1 MSQKFKKLF
10 LLYVFLAPLIANALQ
25 LGKIVVTSSQGQPLN
40 AEIEMMLTPGEDLS
54 KLKTSLASKE
64 NYESQGIERLAIHNN
79 ISVELQKN
87 EKGLTVLKLKSSQPV
102 PDPFLDLLIQVDS
115 AKGRNYREY
124 TVLLD
129 PPETPIIQQEK
140 IVAVDKTDP
149 LPINE
154 KKEVKEST
162 DKNKITFEKEIKNN
176 LKTLEKNKPADPS
189 SKSITVKPADTIYK
203 IARENKIPGI
213 TTEQMV
219 VGIFNLNELAFTNK
233 NINGLEVGQKI
244 ALPTKDDFMNLTHAK
259 AMAEIK
265 IQSTQWNKYST
276 KTAEAVANNPK
287 VSSPTSDVPP
297 TPATVVQNPQ
307 ALPAPPAPRIKLT
320 GDTLPNNKNSKEI
333 IQKEINQNNDDR
345 TALEKNIKVAE
356 QKIALL
362 EKELADAKKILTVSN
377 QALFDLQEKSKQ
389 VNQIKE
395 LTPKAPIVE
404 SKPEL
409 TSLIS
414 QGNEVDVNKND
425 TIPPADI
432 SFKSSISDS
441 PIEEKANT
449 QLASDKEASSVS
461 SSSGLF
467 IFLGVLFAI
476 LVMLFFIKNK
486 RQKEQKELI
495 DSMDNKEEKFYT
507 KAAGNLL
514 SPIKEVPPTK
524 EVAPNKEVPP
534 IKEVPTIKEEKSIG
548 DIDLSDIEINL
559 SDKNKKP
566 NHFD

>member
-1 MSQKFKKLF
+1 MSQKIKNLF
-10 LLYVFLAPLIANALQ
+10 LFCLLLLPLVGNALQ

-54 KLKTSLASKE
+54 KLKTSLATKE
-64 NYESQGIERLAIHNN
+64 SYESQGIERLAIHNN

-87 EKGLTVLKLKSSQPV
+87 EKGQTILKLKSTQPV

-140 IVAVDKTDP
+140 IVAIDKAEP
-149 LPINE
+149 LPMND
-154 KKEVKEST
+154 KKEVKESV
-162 DKNKITFEKEIKNN
+162 DKNKITFEKENKNN
-176 LKTLEKNKPADPS
+176 LKPLEKNKPADLS

-265 IQSTQWNKYST
+265 IQSSQWNKYST
-276 KTAEAVANNPK
+276 KTAEAVANSPK
-287 VSSPTSDVPP
+287 VISTTPEVPL
-297 TPATVVQNPQ
+297 TPATIIQNQ
-307 ALPAPPAPRIKLT
+307 PASSAPRIKLT
-320 GDTLPNNKNSKEI
+320 GDTLTNNKNSKEI
-333 IQKEINQNNDDR
+333 IQKEINQINDDK
-345 TALEKNIKVAE
+345 TALEKNIKDAE
-356 QKIALL
+356 QKIILL
-362 EKELADAKKILTVSN
+362 EKELADAKKILTISN

-389 VNQIKE
+389 VNQTKDS
-395 LTPKAPIVE
+395 TTKAPIVE

-414 QGNEVDVNKND
+414 QASEADANKND
-425 TIPPADI
+425 IAVPADT

-441 PIEEKANT
+441 PSEEKANA

-467 IFLGVLFAI
+467 IFLGVLLAI
-476 LVMLFFIKNK
+476 LIMLFVIKIK

-495 DSMDNKEEKFYT
+495 DSMSIDKDKLYSEI
-507 KAAGNLL
+507 AG
-514 SPIKEVPPTK
+514 SE
-524 EVAPNKEVPP
+524 APP
-534 IKEVPTIKEEKSIG
+534 IKEQSTIE
-548 DIDLSDIEINL
+548 DIDLSGTTINL
-559 SDKNKKP
+559 SDKDQKP
-566 NHFD
+566 THFD

>member
-1 MSQKFKKLF
+1 MSQKIKNLF
-10 LLYVFLAPLIANALQ
+10 LFCLLLLPLVGNALQ

-54 KLKTSLASKE
+54 KLKTSLATKE
-64 NYESQGIERLAIHNN
+64 SYESQGIERLAIHNN

-87 EKGLTVLKLKSSQPV
+87 EKGQTILKLKSTQPV

-140 IVAVDKTDP
+140 IVAIDKAEP
-149 LPINE
+149 LPMND
-154 KKEVKEST
+154 KKEVKESV
-162 DKNKITFEKEIKNN
+162 DKNKITFEKENKNN
-176 LKTLEKNKPADPS
+176 LKPLEKNKPADLS

-265 IQSTQWNKYST
+265 IQSSQWNKYST
-276 KTAEAVANNPK
+276 KTAEAVANSPK
-287 VSSPTSDVPP
+287 IISTTPEVPL
-297 TPATVVQNPQ
+297 TPATIIQNQ
-307 ALPAPPAPRIKLT
+307 PASSAPRIKLT
-320 GDTLPNNKNSKEI
+320 GDTLTNNKNSKEI
-333 IQKEINQNNDDR
+333 IQKEINQINDDK
-345 TALEKNIKVAE
+345 TALEKNIKDAE
-356 QKIALL
+356 QKIILL
-362 EKELADAKKILTVSN
+362 EKELADAKKILTISN

-389 VNQIKE
+389 VNQTKDS
-395 LTPKAPIVE
+395 TTKAPIVE

-414 QGNEVDVNKND
+414 QASEADANKND
-425 TIPPADI
+425 IAVPADT

-441 PIEEKANT
+441 PSEEKANA

-467 IFLGVLFAI
+467 IFLGVLLAI
-476 LVMLFFIKNK
+476 LIMLFVIKIK

-495 DSMDNKEEKFYT
+495 DSMSIDKDKLYSEI
-507 KAAGNLL
+507 AG
-514 SPIKEVPPTK
+514 SE
-524 EVAPNKEVPP
+524 APP
-534 IKEVPTIKEEKSIG
+534 IKEQSTIE
-548 DIDLSDIEINL
+548 DIDLSGTTINL
-559 SDKNKKP
+559 SDKDQKP
-566 NHFD
+566 THFD

>member
-1 MSQKFKKLF
+1 MSQKIKKLF
-10 LLYVFLAPLIANALQ
+10 LLYVLLAPLIANALQ

-176 LKTLEKNKPADPS
+176 LKTVEKNKPADLS

-233 NINGLEVGQKI
+233 NINGLEVGQKM
-244 ALPTKDDFMNLTHAK
+244 ALPTKDDFMNLTHTK

-276 KTAEAVANNPK
+276 KTAEAVANSPK
-287 VSSPTSDVPP
+287 VSPPTSEVPL
-297 TPATVVQNPQ
+297 TPATVVQNP
-307 ALPAPPAPRIKLT
+307 PASPAPRIKLT
-320 GDTLPNNKNSKEI
+320 GDTLPNNKSSKEI
-333 IQKEINQNNDDR
+333 IQKEINQNNDDK

-377 QALFDLQEKSKQ
+377 QALFDLQEKAKQ
-389 VNQIKE
+389 VNQTKD
-395 LTPKAPIVE
+395 LTSKVPVVE

-409 TSLIS
+409 TSLIG
-414 QGNEVDVNKND
+414 QGNDVDVNKND
-425 TIPPADI
+425 TTSPADT

-441 PIEEKANT
+441 PIEEKANA

-461 SSSGLF
+461 PSSGLF

-476 LVMLFFIKNK
+476 LIMLFVIKTK

-495 DSMDNKEEKFYT
+495 DSISTDKE
-507 KAAGNLL
+507 NLYSEVHSAEA
-514 SPIKEVPPTK
+514 SPAIE
-524 EVAPNKEVPP
+524 EG
-534 IKEVPTIKEEKSIG
+534 TIK
-548 DIDLSDIEINL
+548 DINL
-559 SDKNKKP
+559 SDTTINLLDKDQKP
-566 NHFD
+566 THFD

>member
-1 MSQKFKKLF
+1 MSQKIKNLF
-10 LLYVFLAPLIANALQ
+10 LFCLLLLPLVGNALQ

-54 KLKTSLASKE
+54 KLKTSLATKE
-64 NYESQGIERLAIHNN
+64 SYESQGIERLAIHNN

-87 EKGLTVLKLKSSQPV
+87 EKGQTILKLKSTQPV

-140 IVAVDKTDP
+140 IVAIDKAEP
-149 LPINE
+149 LQMND
-154 KKEVKEST
+154 KKEVKESV
-162 DKNKITFEKEIKNN
+162 DKNKITFEKENKNN
-176 LKTLEKNKPADPS
+176 LKPLEKNKPADLS

-265 IQSTQWNKYST
+265 IQSSQWNKYST
-276 KTAEAVANNPK
+276 KTAEAVANSPK
-287 VSSPTSDVPP
+287 VISTTPEVPL
-297 TPATVVQNPQ
+297 TPATIIQNQ
-307 ALPAPPAPRIKLT
+307 PASSAPRIKLT
-320 GDTLPNNKNSKEI
+320 GDTLTNNKNSKEI
-333 IQKEINQNNDDR
+333 IQKEINQINDDK
-345 TALEKNIKVAE
+345 TALEKNIKDAE
-356 QKIALL
+356 QKIILL
-362 EKELADAKKILTVSN
+362 EKELADAKKILTISN

-389 VNQIKE
+389 VNQTKDS
-395 LTPKAPIVE
+395 TTKAPIVE

-414 QGNEVDVNKND
+414 QASEADANKND
-425 TIPPADI
+425 IAVPADT

-441 PIEEKANT
+441 PSEEKANA

-467 IFLGVLFAI
+467 IFLGFLLAI
-476 LVMLFFIKNK
+476 LIMLFVIKIK

-495 DSMDNKEEKFYT
+495 DSMSIDKDKLYSEI
-507 KAAGNLL
+507 AG
-514 SPIKEVPPTK
+514 SE
-524 EVAPNKEVPP
+524 APP
-534 IKEVPTIKEEKSIG
+534 IKEQSTIE
-548 DIDLSDIEINL
+548 DIDLSGTTINL
-559 SDKNKKP
+559 SDKDQKP
-566 NHFD
+566 THFD

>member
-1 MSQKFKKLF
+1 MSQKIKNLF
-10 LLYVFLAPLIANALQ
+10 LFCLLLLPLVGNALQ

-54 KLKTSLASKE
+54 KLKTSLATKE
-64 NYESQGIERLAIHNN
+64 SYESQGIERLAIHNN
-79 ISVELQKN
+79 ISVEPQKN
-87 EKGLTVLKLKSSQPV
+87 EKGQTILKLKSTQPV

-140 IVAVDKTDP
+140 IVAIDKVEP
-149 LPINE
+149 LPMND
-154 KKEVKEST
+154 KKEVKESV
-162 DKNKITFEKEIKNN
+162 DKNKITFEKENKNN
-176 LKTLEKNKPADPS
+176 LKPLEKNKPADLS
-189 SKSITVKPADTIYK
+189 SKSITVKPADTMYK

-265 IQSTQWNKYST
+265 IQSSQWNKYST
-276 KTAEAVANNPK
+276 KTAEAVANSPK
-287 VSSPTSDVPP
+287 VISTTPEVPL
-297 TPATVVQNPQ
+297 TPATIIQNQQ
-307 ALPAPPAPRIKLT
+307 ASSAPRIKLT
-320 GDTLPNNKNSKEI
+320 GDTLTNTKNSKEI
-333 IQKEINQNNDDR
+333 IQKEINQINDDK
-345 TALEKNIKVAE
+345 TALEKNIKDAE
-356 QKIALL
+356 QKIILL
-362 EKELADAKKILTVSN
+362 EKELADAKKILTISN

-389 VNQIKE
+389 VNQTKDSTI
-395 LTPKAPIVE
+395 KAPIVE

-414 QGNEVDVNKND
+414 QASEADANKND
-425 TIPPADI
+425 IAIPADT

-441 PIEEKANT
+441 PSEEKANA

-467 IFLGVLFAI
+467 IFLGVLLAI
-476 LVMLFFIKNK
+476 LIMLFVIKIK
-486 RQKEQKELI
+486 KQKEQEELI
-495 DSMDNKEEKFYT
+495 DSMSVDKDKLYSEI
-507 KAAGNLL
+507 AG
-514 SPIKEVPPTK
+514 SE
-524 EVAPNKEVPP
+524 APP
-534 IKEVPTIKEEKSIG
+534 IKEQSTIE
-548 DIDLSDIEINL
+548 DNDLSGTTSNL
-559 SDKNKKP
+559 SDKDQKP
-566 NHFD
+566 THFD

>member
-1 MSQKFKKLF
+1 MSQKIKNLF
-10 LLYVFLAPLIANALQ
+10 LFCLLLLPLVGNALQ

-54 KLKTSLASKE
+54 KLKTSLATKE
-64 NYESQGIERLAIHNN
+64 SYESQGIERLAIHNN

-87 EKGLTVLKLKSSQPV
+87 EKGQTILKLKSTQPV

-140 IVAVDKTDP
+140 IVAIDKAEP
-149 LPINE
+149 LPMND
-154 KKEVKEST
+154 KKEVKESV
-162 DKNKITFEKEIKNN
+162 DKNKITFEKENKNN
-176 LKTLEKNKPADPS
+176 LKPLEKNKPADLS

-259 AMAEIK
+259 AIAEIK
-265 IQSTQWNKYST
+265 IQSSQWNKYST
-276 KTAEAVANNPK
+276 KTAEAVANSPK
-287 VSSPTSDVPP
+287 VISTTPEVPL
-297 TPATVVQNPQ
+297 TPATIIQNQ
-307 ALPAPPAPRIKLT
+307 PASSAPRIKLT
-320 GDTLPNNKNSKEI
+320 GDTLTNNKNSKEI
-333 IQKEINQNNDDR
+333 IQKEINQINDDK
-345 TALEKNIKVAE
+345 TALEKNIKDAE
-356 QKIALL
+356 QKIILL
-362 EKELADAKKILTVSN
+362 EKELADAKKILTISN

-389 VNQIKE
+389 VNQTKDS
-395 LTPKAPIVE
+395 TTKAPIVE

-414 QGNEVDVNKND
+414 QASEADANKND
-425 TIPPADI
+425 IAVPADT

-441 PIEEKANT
+441 PSEEKANA

-467 IFLGVLFAI
+467 IFLGVLLAI
-476 LVMLFFIKNK
+476 LIMLFVIKIK

-495 DSMDNKEEKFYT
+495 DSMSIDKDKLYSEI
-507 KAAGNLL
+507 AG
-514 SPIKEVPPTK
+514 SE
-524 EVAPNKEVPP
+524 APP
-534 IKEVPTIKEEKSIG
+534 IKEQSTIE
-548 DIDLSDIEINL
+548 DIDLSGTTSNL
-559 SDKNKKP
+559 SDKDQKP
-566 NHFD
+566 THFD

>member
-1 MSQKFKKLF
+1 MSQKIKNLF
-10 LLYVFLAPLIANALQ
+10 LFCLLLLPLVGNALQ

-54 KLKTSLASKE
+54 KLKTSLATKE
-64 NYESQGIERLAIHNN
+64 SYESQGIERLAIHNN

-87 EKGLTVLKLKSSQPV
+87 EKGQTILKLKSTQPV

-140 IVAVDKTDP
+140 IVAIDKAEP
-149 LPINE
+149 LPMND
-154 KKEVKEST
+154 KKEVKESV
-162 DKNKITFEKEIKNN
+162 DKNKITFEKENKNN
-176 LKTLEKNKPADPS
+176 LKPLEKNKPADLS

-265 IQSTQWNKYST
+265 IQSSQWNKYST
-276 KTAEAVANNPK
+276 KTAEAVANSPK
-287 VSSPTSDVPP
+287 VISTTPEVPL
-297 TPATVVQNPQ
+297 TPATIIQNQ
-307 ALPAPPAPRIKLT
+307 PASSAPRIKLT
-320 GDTLPNNKNSKEI
+320 GDTLTNNKNSKEI
-333 IQKEINQNNDDR
+333 IQKELNQINDDK
-345 TALEKNIKVAE
+345 TALEKNIKDAE
-356 QKIALL
+356 QKIILL
-362 EKELADAKKILTVSN
+362 EKELADAKKILTISN

-389 VNQIKE
+389 VNQTKDS
-395 LTPKAPIVE
+395 TTKAPIVE

-414 QGNEVDVNKND
+414 QASEADANKND
-425 TIPPADI
+425 IAVPADT

-441 PIEEKANT
+441 PSEEKANA

-467 IFLGVLFAI
+467 IFLGFLLAI
-476 LVMLFFIKNK
+476 LIMLFVIKIK

-495 DSMDNKEEKFYT
+495 DSMSIDKDKLYSEI
-507 KAAGNLL
+507 AG
-514 SPIKEVPPTK
+514 SE
-524 EVAPNKEVPP
+524 APP
-534 IKEVPTIKEEKSIG
+534 IKEQSTIE
-548 DIDLSDIEINL
+548 DIDFSGTTTNL
-559 SDKNKKP
+559 SDKDQKP
-566 NHFD
+566 THFD

>member
-1 MSQKFKKLF
+1 MSQKIKNLF
-10 LLYVFLAPLIANALQ
+10 LFCLLLLPLVGNALQ

-54 KLKTSLASKE
+54 KLKTSLATKE
-64 NYESQGIERLAIHNN
+64 SYESQGIERLAIHNN

-87 EKGLTVLKLKSSQPV
+87 EKGQTILKLKSTQPV

-140 IVAVDKTDP
+140 IVAIDKAEP
-149 LPINE
+149 LPMND
-154 KKEVKEST
+154 KKEVKESV
-162 DKNKITFEKEIKNN
+162 DKNKITFEKENKNN
-176 LKTLEKNKPADPS
+176 LKPLEKNKPADLS

-244 ALPTKDDFMNLTHAK
+244 ALPTKDDFTNLTHAK

-265 IQSTQWNKYST
+265 IQSSQWNKYST
-276 KTAEAVANNPK
+276 KTAEAVANSPK
-287 VSSPTSDVPP
+287 VISTTPEVPL
-297 TPATVVQNPQ
+297 TPATIIQNQ
-307 ALPAPPAPRIKLT
+307 PASSAPRIKLT
-320 GDTLPNNKNSKEI
+320 GDTLTNNKNSKEI
-333 IQKEINQNNDDR
+333 IQKEINQINDDK
-345 TALEKNIKVAE
+345 TALEKNIKDAE
-356 QKIALL
+356 QKIILL
-362 EKELADAKKILTVSN
+362 EKELADAKKILTISN

-389 VNQIKE
+389 VNQTKDS
-395 LTPKAPIVE
+395 TTKAPIVE

-414 QGNEVDVNKND
+414 QTSEADANKND
-425 TIPPADI
+425 IAVPADT

-441 PIEEKANT
+441 PSEEKANA

-467 IFLGVLFAI
+467 IFLGVLLAI
-476 LVMLFFIKNK
+476 LIMLFVIKIK

-495 DSMDNKEEKFYT
+495 DSMSIDKDKLYSEI
-507 KAAGNLL
+507 AG
-514 SPIKEVPPTK
+514 SE
-524 EVAPNKEVPP
+524 APP
-534 IKEVPTIKEEKSIG
+534 IKEQSTIE
-548 DIDLSDIEINL
+548 DIDLSGTTSNL
-559 SDKNKKP
+559 SDKDQKP
-566 NHFD
+566 THFD

>member
-1 MSQKFKKLF
+1 MSQKIKNLF
-10 LLYVFLAPLIANALQ
+10 LFCLLLLPLVGNALQ

-54 KLKTSLASKE
+54 KLKTSLATKE
-64 NYESQGIERLAIHNN
+64 SYESQGIERLAIHNN

-87 EKGLTVLKLKSSQPV
+87 EKGQTILKLKSTQPV

-140 IVAVDKTDP
+140 IVAIDKAEP
-149 LPINE
+149 LPMND
-154 KKEVKEST
+154 KKEVKESV
-162 DKNKITFEKEIKNN
+162 DKNKITFEKENKNN
-176 LKTLEKNKPADPS
+176 LKPLEKPKPADLS

-265 IQSTQWNKYST
+265 IQSSQWNKYST
-276 KTAEAVANNPK
+276 KTAEAVANSPK
-287 VSSPTSDVPP
+287 VISTTPEVPL
-297 TPATVVQNPQ
+297 TPATIIQNQQ
-307 ALPAPPAPRIKLT
+307 ASSAPRIKLT
-320 GDTLPNNKNSKEI
+320 GDTLTNTKNSKEI
-333 IQKEINQNNDDR
+333 IQKEINQINDDK
-345 TALEKNIKVAE
+345 TALEKNIKDAE
-356 QKIALL
+356 QKIILL
-362 EKELADAKKILTVSN
+362 EKELADAKKILTISN

-389 VNQIKE
+389 VNQTKDS
-395 LTPKAPIVE
+395 TTKAPIVE

-414 QGNEVDVNKND
+414 QASEADANKND
-425 TIPPADI
+425 IAVPADT

-441 PIEEKANT
+441 PSEEKANA

-467 IFLGVLFAI
+467 IFLGVLLAI
-476 LVMLFFIKNK
+476 LIMLFVIKIK

-495 DSMDNKEEKFYT
+495 DSMSIDKDKLYSEI
-507 KAAGNLL
+507 AG
-514 SPIKEVPPTK
+514 SE
-524 EVAPNKEVPP
+524 APP
-534 IKEVPTIKEEKSIG
+534 IKEQSTIE
-548 DIDLSDIEINL
+548 DIDLSGTTSNL
-559 SDKNKKP
+559 SDKDQKP
-566 NHFD
+566 THFD

>member
-1 MSQKFKKLF
+1 MSQKIKNLF
-10 LLYVFLAPLIANALQ
+10 LFCLLLLPLVGNALQ

-54 KLKTSLASKE
+54 KLKTSLATKE
-64 NYESQGIERLAIHNN
+64 SYESQGIERLAIHNN

-87 EKGLTVLKLKSSQPV
+87 EKGQTILKLKSTQPV

-140 IVAVDKTDP
+140 IVAIDKAEP
-149 LPINE
+149 LPMND
-154 KKEVKEST
+154 KKEVKESV
-162 DKNKITFEKEIKNN
+162 DRNKITFEKENKNN
-176 LKTLEKNKPADPS
+176 LKPLEKNKPTDLS

-265 IQSTQWNKYST
+265 IQSSQWNKYST
-276 KTAEAVANNPK
+276 KTAEAVANSPK
-287 VSSPTSDVPP
+287 VISTTPEVPL
-297 TPATVVQNPQ
+297 TPATIIQNQ
-307 ALPAPPAPRIKLT
+307 PASSAPRIKLT
-320 GDTLPNNKNSKEI
+320 GDTLTNNKNSKEI
-333 IQKEINQNNDDR
+333 IQKEINQINDDK
-345 TALEKNIKVAE
+345 TALEKNIKDAE
-356 QKIALL
+356 QKIILL
-362 EKELADAKKILTVSN
+362 EKELADAKKILTISN

-389 VNQIKE
+389 VNQTKDSTI
-395 LTPKAPIVE
+395 KAPIVE

-414 QGNEVDVNKND
+414 QASEADANKND
-425 TIPPADI
+425 IAVPADT

-441 PIEEKANT
+441 PSEEKANA

-467 IFLGVLFAI
+467 IFLGVLLAI
-476 LVMLFFIKNK
+476 LIMLFVIKIK

-495 DSMDNKEEKFYT
+495 DSMSVDKDKLYSEI
-507 KAAGNLL
+507 AG
-514 SPIKEVPPTK
+514 SE
-524 EVAPNKEVPP
+524 APP
-534 IKEVPTIKEEKSIG
+534 IKEQSTIE
-548 DIDLSDIEINL
+548 DNDLSGTTTNL
-559 SDKNKKP
+559 SDKDQKP
-566 NHFD
+566 THFD

>member
-1 MSQKFKKLF
+1 MSQKIKNLF
-10 LLYVFLAPLIANALQ
+10 LFCLLLLPLVGNALQ

-54 KLKTSLASKE
+54 KLKTSLATKE
-64 NYESQGIERLAIHNN
+64 SYESQGIERLAIHNN

-87 EKGLTVLKLKSSQPV
+87 EKGQTILKLKSTQPV

-140 IVAVDKTDP
+140 IVAIDKAEP
-149 LPINE
+149 LPMND
-154 KKEVKEST
+154 KKEVKESV
-162 DKNKITFEKEIKNN
+162 DKNKITFEKENKNN
-176 LKTLEKNKPADPS
+176 LKPLEKNKPADLF

-265 IQSTQWNKYST
+265 IQSSQWNKYST
-276 KTAEAVANNPK
+276 KTAEAVANSPK
-287 VSSPTSDVPP
+287 VISTTPEVPL
-297 TPATVVQNPQ
+297 TPATIIQNQ
-307 ALPAPPAPRIKLT
+307 PASSAPRIKLT
-320 GDTLPNNKNSKEI
+320 GDTLTNNKNSKEI
-333 IQKEINQNNDDR
+333 IQKEINQINDDK
-345 TALEKNIKVAE
+345 TALEKNIKDAE
-356 QKIALL
+356 QKIILL
-362 EKELADAKKILTVSN
+362 EKELADAKKILTISN

-389 VNQIKE
+389 VNQTKDS
-395 LTPKAPIVE
+395 TTKAPIVE

-414 QGNEVDVNKND
+414 QASEADANKND
-425 TIPPADI
+425 IAVPADT

-441 PIEEKANT
+441 PSEEKANA

-467 IFLGVLFAI
+467 IFLGVLLAI
-476 LVMLFFIKNK
+476 LIMLFVIKIK

-495 DSMDNKEEKFYT
+495 DSMSIDKDKLYSEI
-507 KAAGNLL
+507 AG
-514 SPIKEVPPTK
+514 SE
-524 EVAPNKEVPP
+524 APP
-534 IKEVPTIKEEKSIG
+534 IKEQSTIE
-548 DIDLSDIEINL
+548 DIDLSGTTSNL
-559 SDKNKKP
+559 SDKDQKP
-566 NHFD
+566 THFD

>member
-1 MSQKFKKLF
+1 MSQKIKNLF
-10 LLYVFLAPLIANALQ
+10 LFCLLLLPLVGNALQ

-54 KLKTSLASKE
+54 KLKTSLATKE
-64 NYESQGIERLAIHNN
+64 SYESQGIERLAIHNN

-87 EKGLTVLKLKSSQPV
+87 EKGQTILKLKSTQPV

-140 IVAVDKTDP
+140 IVAIDKAEP
-149 LPINE
+149 LPMND
-154 KKEVKEST
+154 KKEVKESV
-162 DKNKITFEKEIKNN
+162 DKNKITFEKEDKNN
-176 LKTLEKNKPADPS
+176 LKPLEKNKPADLS

-265 IQSTQWNKYST
+265 IQSSQWNKYST
-276 KTAEAVANNPK
+276 KTAEAVANSPK
-287 VSSPTSDVPP
+287 VISTTPEVPL
-297 TPATVVQNPQ
+297 TPATIIQNQ
-307 ALPAPPAPRIKLT
+307 PASSAPRIKLT
-320 GDTLPNNKNSKEI
+320 GDTLTNNKNSKEI
-333 IQKEINQNNDDR
+333 IQKEINQINDDK
-345 TALEKNIKVAE
+345 TALEKNIKDAE
-356 QKIALL
+356 QKIILL
-362 EKELADAKKILTVSN
+362 EKELADAKKILTISN

-389 VNQIKE
+389 VNQTKDS
-395 LTPKAPIVE
+395 TTKAPIVE

-414 QGNEVDVNKND
+414 QASEADANKND
-425 TIPPADI
+425 IAVPADT

-441 PIEEKANT
+441 PSEEKANA

-467 IFLGVLFAI
+467 IFLGVLLAI
-476 LVMLFFIKNK
+476 LIMLFVIKIK

-495 DSMDNKEEKFYT
+495 DSMSIDKDKLYSEI
-507 KAAGNLL
+507 AG
-514 SPIKEVPPTK
+514 SE
-524 EVAPNKEVPP
+524 APP
-534 IKEVPTIKEEKSIG
+534 IKEQSTIE
-548 DIDLSDIEINL
+548 DIDLSGTTSNL
-559 SDKNKKP
+559 SDKDQKP
-566 NHFD
+566 THFD

>member
-1 MSQKFKKLF
+1 MSQKIKNLF
-10 LLYVFLAPLIANALQ
+10 LFCLLLLPLVGNALQ

-54 KLKTSLASKE
+54 KLKTSLATKE
-64 NYESQGIERLAIHNN
+64 SYESQGIERLAIHNN

-87 EKGLTVLKLKSSQPV
+87 EKGQTILKLKSTQPV

-140 IVAVDKTDP
+140 IVAIDKAEP
-149 LPINE
+149 LPMND
-154 KKEVKEST
+154 KKEVKESV
-162 DKNKITFEKEIKNN
+162 DKNKITFEKENKNN
-176 LKTLEKNKPADPS
+176 LKPLEKNKPADLS

-265 IQSTQWNKYST
+265 IQSSQWNKYST

-287 VSSPTSDVPP
+287 VISTAPEVPL
-297 TPATVVQNPQ
+297 TPATIIQNQ
-307 ALPAPPAPRIKLT
+307 PASSAPRIKLT
-320 GDTLPNNKNSKEI
+320 GDTLTNNKNSKEI
-333 IQKEINQNNDDR
+333 IQKEINQINDDK
-345 TALEKNIKVAE
+345 TALEKNIKDAE
-356 QKIALL
+356 QKIILL
-362 EKELADAKKILTVSN
+362 EKELADAKKILTISN

-389 VNQIKE
+389 VNQTKDS
-395 LTPKAPIVE
+395 TTKAPIVE

-414 QGNEVDVNKND
+414 QASEADANKND
-425 TIPPADI
+425 IAVPADT

-441 PIEEKANT
+441 PSEEKANA

-467 IFLGVLFAI
+467 IFLGVLLAI
-476 LVMLFFIKNK
+476 LIMLFVIKIK

-495 DSMDNKEEKFYT
+495 DSMSIDKDKLYSEI
-507 KAAGNLL
+507 AG
-514 SPIKEVPPTK
+514 SE
-524 EVAPNKEVPP
+524 APP
-534 IKEVPTIKEEKSIG
+534 IKEQSTIE
-548 DIDLSDIEINL
+548 DIDLSGTTSNL
-559 SDKNKKP
+559 SDKDQKP
-566 NHFD
+566 THFD

>member
-1 MSQKFKKLF
+1 MSQKIKNLF
-10 LLYVFLAPLIANALQ
+10 LFCLLLLPLVGNALQ

-54 KLKTSLASKE
+54 KLKTSLATKE
-64 NYESQGIERLAIHNN
+64 SYESQGIERLAIHNN

-87 EKGLTVLKLKSSQPV
+87 EKGQTILKLKSTQPV

-140 IVAVDKTDP
+140 IVAIDKAEP
-149 LPINE
+149 LPMND
-154 KKEVKEST
+154 KKEVKESV
-162 DKNKITFEKEIKNN
+162 DKNKITFEKENKNN
-176 LKTLEKNKPADPS
+176 LKPLEKNKPADLS

-219 VGIFNLNELAFTNK
+219 VGIFNLNELAFTKK

-244 ALPTKDDFMNLTHAK
+244 VLPTKDDFMNLTHAK

-265 IQSTQWNKYST
+265 IQSSQWNKYST
-276 KTAEAVANNPK
+276 KTAEAVANSPK
-287 VSSPTSDVPP
+287 VISTTPEVPL
-297 TPATVVQNPQ
+297 TPATIIQNQ
-307 ALPAPPAPRIKLT
+307 PASSAPRIKLT
-320 GDTLPNNKNSKEI
+320 GDTLTNNKNSKEI
-333 IQKEINQNNDDR
+333 IQKEINQINDDK
-345 TALEKNIKVAE
+345 TALEKNIKDAE
-356 QKIALL
+356 QKIILL
-362 EKELADAKKILTVSN
+362 EKELADAKKILTISN

-389 VNQIKE
+389 VNQTKDS
-395 LTPKAPIVE
+395 TTKAPIVE

-414 QGNEVDVNKND
+414 QASEADANKND
-425 TIPPADI
+425 IAVPADT

-441 PIEEKANT
+441 PSEEKANA

-467 IFLGVLFAI
+467 IFLGVLLAI
-476 LVMLFFIKNK
+476 LIMLFVIKIK

-495 DSMDNKEEKFYT
+495 DSMSIDKDKLYSEI
-507 KAAGNLL
+507 AG
-514 SPIKEVPPTK
+514 SE
-524 EVAPNKEVPP
+524 APP
-534 IKEVPTIKEEKSIG
+534 IKEQSTIE
-548 DIDLSDIEINL
+548 DIDLSGTTSNL
-559 SDKNKKP
+559 SDKDQKP
-566 NHFD
+566 THFD

>member
-1 MSQKFKKLF
+1 MSQKIKKLF
-10 LLYVFLAPLIANALQ
+10 LLCVLLAPLIANALQ

-64 NYESQGIERLAIHNN
+64 NYESQGIERLAIHNT

-162 DKNKITFEKEIKNN
+162 DKNKTTFEKETKNN
-176 LKTLEKNKPADPS
+176 LKTLEKNKPADLS

-213 TTEQMV
+213 TTEQMI
-219 VGIFNLNELAFTNK
+219 VGIFNLNELTFTNK

-244 ALPTKDDFMNLTHAK
+244 ALPTKDDFMDLTHAK

-276 KTAEAVANNPK
+276 KTAEAVANSPK
-287 VSSPTSDVPP
+287 VSSPTSDVPL
-297 TPATVVQNPQ
+297 TPATVVQNPPVSQ
-307 ALPAPPAPRIKLT
+307 APRIKLT
-320 GDTLPNNKNSKEI
+320 GDTLPNNKNSREI
-333 IQKEINQNNDDR
+333 IQKEINQNNDDK

-377 QALFDLQEKSKQ
+377 QALFDLQEKAKQ
-389 VNQIKE
+389 VNQTKD
-395 LTPKAPIVE
+395 LTSKVPVVE

-409 TSLIS
+409 TSLIG

-425 TIPPADI
+425 TTSPADT

-441 PIEEKANT
+441 PIEEKANA

-461 SSSGLF
+461 SSIGLF

-476 LVMLFFIKNK
+476 LIMLFVIKTK

-495 DSMDNKEEKFYT
+495 ESISTDKEKLYSEVHSSE
-507 KAAGNLL
+507 A
-514 SPIKEVPPTK
+514 SPAIE
-524 EVAPNKEVPP
+524 EG
-534 IKEVPTIKEEKSIG
+534 TIK
-548 DIDLSDIEINL
+548 DINLSDTTINL
-559 SDKNKKP
+559 SDKDQKP
-566 NHFD
+566 THFD

>member
-1 MSQKFKKLF
+1 MSQKIKNLF
-10 LLYVFLAPLIANALQ
+10 LFCLLLLPLVGNALQ

-54 KLKTSLASKE
+54 KLKTSLATKE
-64 NYESQGIERLAIHNN
+64 SYESQGIERLAIHNN

-87 EKGLTVLKLKSSQPV
+87 EKGQTILKLKSTQPV

-140 IVAVDKTDP
+140 IVAIDKAEP
-149 LPINE
+149 LPMND
-154 KKEVKEST
+154 KKEVKESV
-162 DKNKITFEKEIKNN
+162 DKNKITFEKENKNN
-176 LKTLEKNKPADPS
+176 LKPLEKNKPADLS

-265 IQSTQWNKYST
+265 IQSSQWNKYST
-276 KTAEAVANNPK
+276 KTAEAVANSPK
-287 VSSPTSDVPP
+287 VISTTPEAPL
-297 TPATVVQNPQ
+297 TPATIIQNQ
-307 ALPAPPAPRIKLT
+307 PASSAPRIKLT
-320 GDTLPNNKNSKEI
+320 GDTLTNNKNSKEI
-333 IQKEINQNNDDR
+333 IQKELNQINDDK
-345 TALEKNIKVAE
+345 TALEKNIKDAE
-356 QKIALL
+356 QKIILL
-362 EKELADAKKILTVSN
+362 EKELADAKKILTISN

-389 VNQIKE
+389 VNQTKDS
-395 LTPKAPIVE
+395 TTKAPIVE

-414 QGNEVDVNKND
+414 QASEADANKND
-425 TIPPADI
+425 ITVPADT

-441 PIEEKANT
+441 PSEEKANA

-467 IFLGVLFAI
+467 IFLGVLLAI
-476 LVMLFFIKNK
+476 LIMLFVIKIK

-495 DSMDNKEEKFYT
+495 DSMSIDKDKLYSEI
-507 KAAGNLL
+507 AG
-514 SPIKEVPPTK
+514 SE
-524 EVAPNKEVPP
+524 APP
-534 IKEVPTIKEEKSIG
+534 IKEQSTIE
-548 DIDLSDIEINL
+548 DIDLSGTTSNL
-559 SDKNKKP
+559 SDKDQKP
-566 NHFD
+566 THFD

>member
-1 MSQKFKKLF
+1 MSQKIKNLF
-10 LLYVFLAPLIANALQ
+10 LFCLLLLPLVGNALQ

-54 KLKTSLASKE
+54 KLKTSLATKE
-64 NYESQGIERLAIHNN
+64 SYESQGIERLAIHNN

-87 EKGLTVLKLKSSQPV
+87 EKGQTILKLKSTQPV

-140 IVAVDKTDP
+140 IVAIDKAEP
-149 LPINE
+149 LPMND
-154 KKEVKEST
+154 KKEVKESV
-162 DKNKITFEKEIKNN
+162 DKNKITFEKENKNN
-176 LKTLEKNKPADPS
+176 LKPLEKNKPADLS

-265 IQSTQWNKYST
+265 IQSSQWNKYST
-276 KTAEAVANNPK
+276 KTAEAVANSPK
-287 VSSPTSDVPP
+287 VISTTPEVPL
-297 TPATVVQNPQ
+297 TPATIIQNQ
-307 ALPAPPAPRIKLT
+307 PASSAPRIKLT
-320 GDTLPNNKNSKEI
+320 GDTLTNNKNSKEI
-333 IQKEINQNNDDR
+333 IQKEINQINDDK
-345 TALEKNIKVAE
+345 TALEKNIKDAE
-356 QKIALL
+356 QKIILL
-362 EKELADAKKILTVSN
+362 EKELADAKKILTISN

-389 VNQIKE
+389 VNQTKDSTI
-395 LTPKAPIVE
+395 KAPIVE

-409 TSLIS
+409 TSVIS
-414 QGNEVDVNKND
+414 QASEADANKND
-425 TIPPADI
+425 IAVPADT
-432 SFKSSISDS
+432 SFKSSISDTPS
-441 PIEEKANT
+441 EEKANA

-467 IFLGVLFAI
+467 IFLSVLLAI
-476 LVMLFFIKNK
+476 LIMLFVIKIK

-495 DSMDNKEEKFYT
+495 DSMSIDKDKLYSEI
-507 KAAGNLL
+507 AG
-514 SPIKEVPPTK
+514 SE
-524 EVAPNKEVPP
+524 APP
-534 IKEVPTIKEEKSIG
+534 IKEQSTIE
-548 DIDLSDIEINL
+548 DNDLSGTTSNL
-559 SDKNKKP
+559 SDKDQKP
-566 NHFD
+566 THFD

>member
-1 MSQKFKKLF
+1 MSQKIKNLF
-10 LLYVFLAPLIANALQ
+10 LFCLLLLPLVGNALQ

-54 KLKTSLASKE
+54 KLKTSLATKE
-64 NYESQGIERLAIHNN
+64 SYESQGIERLAIHNN

-87 EKGLTVLKLKSSQPV
+87 EKGQTILKLKSTQPV

-140 IVAVDKTDP
+140 IVAIDKAEP
-149 LPINE
+149 LPMND
-154 KKEVKEST
+154 KKEVKESV
-162 DKNKITFEKEIKNN
+162 DKNKITFEKENKNN
-176 LKTLEKNKPADPS
+176 LKPLEKPKPADLS
-189 SKSITVKPADTIYK
+189 SKSITIKPADTIYK

-265 IQSTQWNKYST
+265 IQSSQWSKYST
-276 KTAEAVANNPK
+276 KTAEAVANSPK
-287 VSSPTSDVPP
+287 VISTTPEVPL
-297 TPATVVQNPQ
+297 TPATIIQNQ
-307 ALPAPPAPRIKLT
+307 PASSAPRIKLT
-320 GDTLPNNKNSKEI
+320 GDTLTNNKNSKEI
-333 IQKEINQNNDDR
+333 IQKEINQINDDK
-345 TALEKNIKVAE
+345 TALEKNIKDAE
-356 QKIALL
+356 QKIILL
-362 EKELADAKKILTVSN
+362 EKELADAKKILTISN

-389 VNQIKE
+389 VNQTKDS
-395 LTPKAPIVE
+395 TTKAPIVE

-414 QGNEVDVNKND
+414 QASEADANKND
-425 TIPPADI
+425 IAVPADT

-441 PIEEKANT
+441 PSEEKANA

-467 IFLGVLFAI
+467 IFLGVLLAI
-476 LVMLFFIKNK
+476 LIMLFVIKIK

-495 DSMDNKEEKFYT
+495 DSMSIDKDKLYSEI
-507 KAAGNLL
+507 AG
-514 SPIKEVPPTK
+514 SE
-524 EVAPNKEVPP
+524 APP
-534 IKEVPTIKEEKSIG
+534 IKEQSTIE
-548 DIDLSDIEINL
+548 DIDLSGTTSNL
-559 SDKNKKP
+559 SDKDQKP
-566 NHFD
+566 THFD

>member
-1 MSQKFKKLF
+1 MSQKIKNLF
-10 LLYVFLAPLIANALQ
+10 LFCLLLLPLVGNALQ

-54 KLKTSLASKE
+54 KLKTSLATKE
-64 NYESQGIERLAIHNN
+64 SYESQGIERLAIHNN

-87 EKGLTVLKLKSSQPV
+87 EKGQTILKLKSTQPV

-140 IVAVDKTDP
+140 IVAIDKAEP
-149 LPINE
+149 LPMND
-154 KKEVKEST
+154 KKEVKESV
-162 DKNKITFEKEIKNN
+162 DKNKITFEKENKNN
-176 LKTLEKNKPADPS
+176 LKPLEKNKPADLS

-265 IQSTQWNKYST
+265 IQSSQWNKYST
-276 KTAEAVANNPK
+276 KTAEAVANSPK
-287 VSSPTSDVPP
+287 VISTTPEVPL
-297 TPATVVQNPQ
+297 TPATIIQNQQ
-307 ALPAPPAPRIKLT
+307 ASSAPRIKLT
-320 GDTLPNNKNSKEI
+320 GDTLTNTKNSKEI
-333 IQKEINQNNDDR
+333 IQKEINQINDDK
-345 TALEKNIKVAE
+345 TALEKNIKDAE
-356 QKIALL
+356 QKIILL
-362 EKELADAKKILTVSN
+362 EKELADAKKILTISN

-389 VNQIKE
+389 VNQTKDSTI
-395 LTPKAPIVE
+395 KAPIVE

-414 QGNEVDVNKND
+414 QASEADANKND
-425 TIPPADI
+425 IAVPADT

-441 PIEEKANT
+441 PSEEKANA

-467 IFLGVLFAI
+467 IFLGVLLAI
-476 LVMLFFIKNK
+476 LIMLFVIKIK

-495 DSMDNKEEKFYT
+495 DSMSVDKDKLYSEI
-507 KAAGNLL
+507 AG
-514 SPIKEVPPTK
+514 SE
-524 EVAPNKEVPP
+524 APP
-534 IKEVPTIKEEKSIG
+534 IKEQSTIE
-548 DIDLSDIEINL
+548 DIDLSGTTSNL
-559 SDKNKKP
+559 SDKDQKP
-566 NHFD
+566 THFD

>member
-1 MSQKFKKLF
+1 MSQKIKNLF
-10 LLYVFLAPLIANALQ
+10 LFCLLLLPLVGNALQ

-54 KLKTSLASKE
+54 KLKTSLATKE
-64 NYESQGIERLAIHNN
+64 SYESQGIERLAIHNN

-87 EKGLTVLKLKSSQPV
+87 EKGQTILKLKSTQPV

-140 IVAVDKTDP
+140 IVAIDKAEP
-149 LPINE
+149 LPMND
-154 KKEVKEST
+154 KKEVKESV
-162 DKNKITFEKEIKNN
+162 DKNKITFEKENKNN
-176 LKTLEKNKPADPS
+176 LKPLEKPKPADLS

-265 IQSTQWNKYST
+265 IQSSQWSKYST
-276 KTAEAVANNPK
+276 KTAEAVANSPK
-287 VSSPTSDVPP
+287 VISTTPEVPL
-297 TPATVVQNPQ
+297 TPATIIQNQ
-307 ALPAPPAPRIKLT
+307 PASSAPRIKLT
-320 GDTLPNNKNSKEI
+320 GDTLTNNKNSKEI
-333 IQKEINQNNDDR
+333 IQKEINQINDDK
-345 TALEKNIKVAE
+345 TALEKNIKDAE
-356 QKIALL
+356 QKIILL
-362 EKELADAKKILTVSN
+362 EKELADAKKILTISN

-389 VNQIKE
+389 VNQTKDS
-395 LTPKAPIVE
+395 TTKAPIVE

-414 QGNEVDVNKND
+414 QASEADANKND
-425 TIPPADI
+425 IAVPADT

-441 PIEEKANT
+441 PSEEKANA

-467 IFLGVLFAI
+467 IFLGVLLAI
-476 LVMLFFIKNK
+476 LIMLFVIKIK
-486 RQKEQKELI
+486 RQQEQKELI
-495 DSMDNKEEKFYT
+495 DSMSIDKDKLYSEI
-507 KAAGNLL
+507 AG
-514 SPIKEVPPTK
+514 SE
-524 EVAPNKEVPP
+524 APP
-534 IKEVPTIKEEKSIG
+534 IKEQSTIE
-548 DIDLSDIEINL
+548 DIDLSGTTSNL
-559 SDKNKKP
+559 SDKDQKP
-566 NHFD
+566 TPFD

>member
-1 MSQKFKKLF
+1 MSQKIKNLF
-10 LLYVFLAPLIANALQ
+10 LFCLLLLPLVGNALQ

-54 KLKTSLASKE
+54 KLKTSLATKE
-64 NYESQGIERLAIHNN
+64 SYESQGIERLAIHNN

-87 EKGLTVLKLKSSQPV
+87 EKGQTILKLKSTQPV

-140 IVAVDKTDP
+140 IVAIDKAEP
-149 LPINE
+149 LPMND
-154 KKEVKEST
+154 KKEVKESV
-162 DKNKITFEKEIKNN
+162 DKNKITFEKENKNN
-176 LKTLEKNKPADPS
+176 LKPLEKNKPADLS

-265 IQSTQWNKYST
+265 IQSSQWSKYST
-276 KTAEAVANNPK
+276 KTAEAVANSPK
-287 VSSPTSDVPP
+287 VISTTPEVPL
-297 TPATVVQNPQ
+297 TPATIIQNQ
-307 ALPAPPAPRIKLT
+307 PASSAPRIKLT
-320 GDTLPNNKNSKEI
+320 GDTLTNNKNSKEI
-333 IQKEINQNNDDR
+333 IQKEINQINDDK
-345 TALEKNIKVAE
+345 TALEKNIKDAE
-356 QKIALL
+356 QKIILL
-362 EKELADAKKILTVSN
+362 EKELADAKKILTISN

-389 VNQIKE
+389 VNQTKDS
-395 LTPKAPIVE
+395 TTKAPIVE

-414 QGNEVDVNKND
+414 QASEADANKND
-425 TIPPADI
+425 IAVPADT

-441 PIEEKANT
+441 PSEEKANA

-467 IFLGVLFAI
+467 IFLGFLLAI
-476 LVMLFFIKNK
+476 LIMLFVIKIK

-495 DSMDNKEEKFYT
+495 DSMSIDKDKLYSEI
-507 KAAGNLL
+507 AG
-514 SPIKEVPPTK
+514 SE
-524 EVAPNKEVPP
+524 APP
-534 IKEVPTIKEEKSIG
+534 IKEQSTIE
-548 DIDLSDIEINL
+548 DIDLSGTTSNL
-559 SDKNKKP
+559 SDKDQKP
-566 NHFD
+566 THFD

>member
-1 MSQKFKKLF
+1 MSQKIKNLF
-10 LLYVFLAPLIANALQ
+10 LFCLLLLPLVGNALQ

-54 KLKTSLASKE
+54 KLKTSLATKE
-64 NYESQGIERLAIHNN
+64 SYESQGIERLAIHNN

-87 EKGLTVLKLKSSQPV
+87 EKGQTILKLKSTQPV

-140 IVAVDKTDP
+140 IVAIDKAEP
-149 LPINE
+149 LQMND
-154 KKEVKEST
+154 KKEVKESV
-162 DKNKITFEKEIKNN
+162 DKNKITFEKENKNN
-176 LKTLEKNKPADPS
+176 LKPLEKNKPADLS

-265 IQSTQWNKYST
+265 IQSSQWNKYST
-276 KTAEAVANNPK
+276 KTAEAVANSPK
-287 VSSPTSDVPP
+287 VISTTPEVPL
-297 TPATVVQNPQ
+297 TPATIIQNQ
-307 ALPAPPAPRIKLT
+307 PASSAPRIKLT
-320 GDTLPNNKNSKEI
+320 GDTLTNNKNSKEI
-333 IQKEINQNNDDR
+333 VQKEINQINDDK
-345 TALEKNIKVAE
+345 TALEKNIKDAE
-356 QKIALL
+356 QKIILL
-362 EKELADAKKILTVSN
+362 EKELADAKKILTISN

-389 VNQIKE
+389 VNQTKDS
-395 LTPKAPIVE
+395 TTKAPIVE

-414 QGNEVDVNKND
+414 QASEADANKND
-425 TIPPADI
+425 IAVPADT

-441 PIEEKANT
+441 PSEEKANA

-467 IFLGVLFAI
+467 IFLGFLLAI
-476 LVMLFFIKNK
+476 LIMLFVIKIK

-495 DSMDNKEEKFYT
+495 DSMSIDKDKLYSEI
-507 KAAGNLL
+507 AG
-514 SPIKEVPPTK
+514 SE
-524 EVAPNKEVPP
+524 APP
-534 IKEVPTIKEEKSIG
+534 IKEQSTIE
-548 DIDLSDIEINL
+548 DIDLSGTTSNL
-559 SDKNKKP
+559 SDKDQKP
-566 NHFD
+566 THFD

>member
-1 MSQKFKKLF
+1 MSQKIKNLF
-10 LLYVFLAPLIANALQ
+10 LFCLLLLPLVGNALQ

-54 KLKTSLASKE
+54 KLKTSLATKE
-64 NYESQGIERLAIHNN
+64 SYESQGIERLAIHNN

-87 EKGLTVLKLKSSQPV
+87 EKGQTILKLKSTQPV

-140 IVAVDKTDP
+140 IVAIDKAEP
-149 LPINE
+149 LPMND
-154 KKEVKEST
+154 KKEVKESV
-162 DKNKITFEKEIKNN
+162 DKNKITFEKENKNN
-176 LKTLEKNKPADPS
+176 LKPLEKNKPADLS

-265 IQSTQWNKYST
+265 IQSSQWNKYST
-276 KTAEAVANNPK
+276 KTAEAVANSPK
-287 VSSPTSDVPP
+287 VISTTPEVPL
-297 TPATVVQNPQ
+297 TPATIIQNQQ
-307 ALPAPPAPRIKLT
+307 ASSAPRIKLT
-320 GDTLPNNKNSKEI
+320 GDTLTNNKNSKEI
-333 IQKEINQNNDDR
+333 IQKEINQINDDK
-345 TALEKNIKVAE
+345 TALEKNIKDAE
-356 QKIALL
+356 QKIILL
-362 EKELADAKKILTVSN
+362 EKELADAKKILTISN

-389 VNQIKE
+389 VNQTKDS
-395 LTPKAPIVE
+395 TTKAPIVE

-414 QGNEVDVNKND
+414 QASEADANKND
-425 TIPPADI
+425 IAVPADT

-441 PIEEKANT
+441 PSEEKANA

-467 IFLGVLFAI
+467 IFLGVLLAI
-476 LVMLFFIKNK
+476 LIMLFVIKIK

-495 DSMDNKEEKFYT
+495 DSMSIDKDKLYSEI
-507 KAAGNLL
+507 AG
-514 SPIKEVPPTK
+514 SE
-524 EVAPNKEVPP
+524 APP
-534 IKEVPTIKEEKSIG
+534 IIEQSTIE
-548 DIDLSDIEINL
+548 DIDLSGTTSNL
-559 SDKNKKP
+559 SDKDQKP
-566 NHFD
+566 THFD

>member
-1 MSQKFKKLF
+1 MSQKIKNLF
-10 LLYVFLAPLIANALQ
+10 LFCLLLLPLVGNALQ

-54 KLKTSLASKE
+54 KLKTSLATKE
-64 NYESQGIERLAIHNN
+64 SYESQGIERLAIHNN

-87 EKGLTVLKLKSSQPV
+87 EKGQTILKLKSSQPV

-140 IVAVDKTDP
+140 IVAIDKAEP
-149 LPINE
+149 LPMND
-154 KKEVKEST
+154 KKEAKESV
-162 DKNKITFEKEIKNN
+162 DKNKITFEKENKNN
-176 LKTLEKNKPADPS
+176 LKPLEKNKPADLS

-265 IQSTQWNKYST
+265 IQSSQWNKYST
-276 KTAEAVANNPK
+276 KTAEAVANSPK
-287 VSSPTSDVPP
+287 VISTTPEVPL
-297 TPATVVQNPQ
+297 TPATIIQNQ
-307 ALPAPPAPRIKLT
+307 PASSAPRIKLT
-320 GDTLPNNKNSKEI
+320 GDTLTNNKNSKEI
-333 IQKEINQNNDDR
+333 IQKEINQINDDK
-345 TALEKNIKVAE
+345 TALEKNIKDAE
-356 QKIALL
+356 QKIILL
-362 EKELADAKKILTVSN
+362 EKELADAKKILTISN

-389 VNQIKE
+389 VNQTKDS
-395 LTPKAPIVE
+395 TTKAPIVE

-414 QGNEVDVNKND
+414 QASEADANKND
-425 TIPPADI
+425 IAVPADT

-441 PIEEKANT
+441 PSEEKANA

-467 IFLGVLFAI
+467 IFLGVLLAI
-476 LVMLFFIKNK
+476 LIMLFVIKIK

-495 DSMDNKEEKFYT
+495 DSMSIDKDKLYSEI
-507 KAAGNLL
+507 AG
-514 SPIKEVPPTK
+514 SE
-524 EVAPNKEVPP
+524 APP
-534 IKEVPTIKEEKSIG
+534 IKEQSTIE
-548 DIDLSDIEINL
+548 DIDLSGTTSNL
-559 SDKNKKP
+559 SDKDQKP
-566 NHFD
+566 THFD

>member
-1 MSQKFKKLF
+1 MSQKIKNLF
-10 LLYVFLAPLIANALQ
+10 LFCLLLLPLVGNALQ

-54 KLKTSLASKE
+54 KLKTSLATKE
-64 NYESQGIERLAIHNN
+64 SYESQGIERLAIHNN

-87 EKGLTVLKLKSSQPV
+87 EKGQTILKLKSTQPV

-140 IVAVDKTDP
+140 IVAIDKAEP
-149 LPINE
+149 LPMND
-154 KKEVKEST
+154 KKEVKESV
-162 DKNKITFEKEIKNN
+162 DKNKITFEKENKNN
-176 LKTLEKNKPADPS
+176 LKPLEKNKPADLS

-265 IQSTQWNKYST
+265 IQSSQWNKYST
-276 KTAEAVANNPK
+276 KTAEAVANSPK
-287 VSSPTSDVPP
+287 IISTTPEVPL
-297 TPATVVQNPQ
+297 TPATIIQNQ
-307 ALPAPPAPRIKLT
+307 PASSAPRIKLT
-320 GDTLPNNKNSKEI
+320 GDTLTNNKNSKEI
-333 IQKEINQNNDDR
+333 IQKEINQINDDK
-345 TALEKNIKVAE
+345 TALEKNIKDAE
-356 QKIALL
+356 QKIILL
-362 EKELADAKKILTVSN
+362 EKELADAKKILTISN

-389 VNQIKE
+389 VNQTKDSTI
-395 LTPKAPIVE
+395 KAPIVE

-414 QGNEVDVNKND
+414 KASEADANKND
-425 TIPPADI
+425 IAVPADT
-432 SFKSSISDS
+432 SFKSSISDTPS
-441 PIEEKANT
+441 EEKANA

-467 IFLGVLFAI
+467 IFLGVLLAI
-476 LVMLFFIKNK
+476 LIMLFVIKIK

-495 DSMDNKEEKFYT
+495 DSMSIDKDKLYSEI
-507 KAAGNLL
+507 AG
-514 SPIKEVPPTK
+514 SE
-524 EVAPNKEVPP
+524 APP
-534 IKEVPTIKEEKSIG
+534 IKEQSTIE
-548 DIDLSDIEINL
+548 DIDLSGTTINL
-559 SDKNKKP
+559 SDKDQKP
-566 NHFD
+566 THFD

>member
-149 LPINE
+149 LPINDR
-154 KKEVKEST
+154 KEQKEST

-176 LKTLEKNKPADPS
+176 LKTLEKNKPAEQS

-244 ALPTKDDFMNLTHAK
+244 ALPSKDDFMDLTHAK

-265 IQSTQWNKYST
+265 IQSSQWNKYST

-287 VSSPTSDVPP
+287 VSSPTSDLPL
-297 TPATVVQNPQ
+297 TPATIVQNQPDS
-307 ALPAPPAPRIKLT
+307 PAPRIKLT
-320 GDTLPNNKNSKEI
+320 GDTLPNNKNSNEI
-333 IQKEINQNNDDR
+333 IQKEINQNNDDK

-377 QALFDLQEKSKQ
+377 QALFDLQEKAKQ
-389 VNQIKE
+389 VNQNKD
-395 LTPKAPIVE
+395 LTSKVPVVE

-425 TIPPADI
+425 TTSPADT

-441 PIEEKANT
+441 PIEEKANA

-467 IFLGVLFAI
+467 ILLGVLFAI
-476 LVMLFFIKNK
+476 LIMLFVIKTK

-495 DSMDNKEEKFYT
+495 DSISTDKEKPYSEVYSA
-507 KAAGNLL
+507 KA
-514 SPIKEVPPTK
+514 SPAIE
-524 EVAPNKEVPP
+524 EE
-534 IKEVPTIKEEKSIG
+534 TIK
-548 DIDLSDIEINL
+548 DINLSDTTINL
-559 SDKNKKP
+559 SDKDQKP
-566 NHFD
+566 THFD

>member
-1 MSQKFKKLF
+1 MSQKIKKLF
-10 LLYVFLAPLIANALQ
+10 LLYALLAPLIVNALQ

-189 SKSITVKPADTIYK
+189 SESITVKPADTIYK

-297 TPATVVQNPQ
+297 TPATVVQNP
-307 ALPAPPAPRIKLT
+307 PASPAPRIKLT

-389 VNQIKE
+389 VNQTKE
-395 LTPKAPIVE
+395 LTPKASVVE
-404 SKPEL
+404 SKSEL

-425 TIPPADI
+425 TISPADT

-441 PIEEKANT
+441 PIEEKANA

-476 LVMLFFIKNK
+476 LVMLFVIKTK

-495 DSMDNKEEKFYT
+495 DSMDNEKEKFYT
-507 KAAGNLL
+507 KVAGNPL
-514 SPIKEVPPTK
+514 SPIKAVPPIKEVPPI
-524 EVAPNKEVPP
+524 NEVPP
-534 IKEVPTIKEEKSIG
+534 IKEVPPINEEKSIG

>member
-1 MSQKFKKLF
+1 MSQKIKNLF
-10 LLYVFLAPLIANALQ
+10 LFCLLLLPLVGNALQ

-54 KLKTSLASKE
+54 KLKTSLATKE
-64 NYESQGIERLAIHNN
+64 SYESQGIERLAIHNN

-87 EKGLTVLKLKSSQPV
+87 EKGQTILKLKSTQPV

-140 IVAVDKTDP
+140 IVAIDKAEP
-149 LPINE
+149 LPMND
-154 KKEVKEST
+154 KKEVKESV
-162 DKNKITFEKEIKNN
+162 DKNKITFEKENKNN
-176 LKTLEKNKPADPS
+176 LKPLEKNKPADLS

-265 IQSTQWNKYST
+265 IQSSQWNKYST
-276 KTAEAVANNPK
+276 KTAEAVANSPK
-287 VSSPTSDVPP
+287 VISTAPEVPL
-297 TPATVVQNPQ
+297 TPATIIQNQ
-307 ALPAPPAPRIKLT
+307 PASSAPRIKLT
-320 GDTLPNNKNSKEI
+320 GDTLTNNKNSKEI
-333 IQKEINQNNDDR
+333 IQKEINQINDDK
-345 TALEKNIKVAE
+345 TALEKNIKDAE
-356 QKIALL
+356 QKIILL
-362 EKELADAKKILTVSN
+362 EKELADAKKILTISN

-389 VNQIKE
+389 VNQTKDS
-395 LTPKAPIVE
+395 TTKAPIVE

-414 QGNEVDVNKND
+414 QASEADANKND
-425 TIPPADI
+425 IAVPADT

-441 PIEEKANT
+441 PSEEKANA

-467 IFLGVLFAI
+467 IFLGVLLAI
-476 LVMLFFIKNK
+476 LIMLFVIKIK

-495 DSMDNKEEKFYT
+495 DSMSIDKDKLYSEI
-507 KAAGNLL
+507 AG
-514 SPIKEVPPTK
+514 SE
-524 EVAPNKEVPP
+524 APP
-534 IKEVPTIKEEKSIG
+534 IKEQSTIE
-548 DIDLSDIEINL
+548 DIDLSGTTINL
-559 SDKNKKP
+559 SDKDQKP
-566 NHFD
+566 THFD

>member
-1 MSQKFKKLF
+1 MSQKIKNLF
-10 LLYVFLAPLIANALQ
+10 LFCLLLLPLVGNALQ

-54 KLKTSLASKE
+54 KLKTSLATKE
-64 NYESQGIERLAIHNN
+64 SYESQGIERLAIHNN

-87 EKGLTVLKLKSSQPV
+87 EKGQTILKLKSTQPV

-140 IVAVDKTDP
+140 IVAIDKAEP
-149 LPINE
+149 LPMND
-154 KKEVKEST
+154 KKEVKESV
-162 DKNKITFEKEIKNN
+162 DKNKITFEKENKNN
-176 LKTLEKNKPADPS
+176 LKPLEKNKPADLS

-265 IQSTQWNKYST
+265 IQSSQWNKYST
-276 KTAEAVANNPK
+276 KTAEAVANSPK
-287 VSSPTSDVPP
+287 IISTTPEVPL
-297 TPATVVQNPQ
+297 TPATIIQNQ
-307 ALPAPPAPRIKLT
+307 PASSAPRIKLT
-320 GDTLPNNKNSKEI
+320 GDTLTNNKNSKEI
-333 IQKEINQNNDDR
+333 IQKEINQINDDK
-345 TALEKNIKVAE
+345 TALEKNIKDAE
-356 QKIALL
+356 QKIILL
-362 EKELADAKKILTVSN
+362 EKELADAKKILTISN

-389 VNQIKE
+389 VNQTKDS
-395 LTPKAPIVE
+395 TTKAPIVE

-414 QGNEVDVNKND
+414 QASEADANKND
-425 TIPPADI
+425 IAVPADT

-441 PIEEKANT
+441 PSEEKANA

-467 IFLGVLFAI
+467 IFLGVLLAI
-476 LVMLFFIKNK
+476 LIMLFVIKIK

-495 DSMDNKEEKFYT
+495 DSMSIDKDKLYSEI
-507 KAAGNLL
+507 AG
-514 SPIKEVPPTK
+514 SE
-524 EVAPNKEVPP
+524 APP
-534 IKEVPTIKEEKSIG
+534 IKEQSTIE
-548 DIDLSDIEINL
+548 DIDLSGTTTNL
-559 SDKNKKP
+559 SDKDQKP
-566 NHFD
+566 THFD

>member
-1 MSQKFKKLF
+1 MSQKIKNLF
-10 LLYVFLAPLIANALQ
+10 LFCLLLLPLVGNALQ

-54 KLKTSLASKE
+54 KLKTSLATKE
-64 NYESQGIERLAIHNN
+64 SYESQGIERLAIHNN

-87 EKGLTVLKLKSSQPV
+87 EKGQTILKLKSTQPV

-140 IVAVDKTDP
+140 IVAIDKAEP
-149 LPINE
+149 LPMND
-154 KKEVKEST
+154 KKEVKESV
-162 DKNKITFEKEIKNN
+162 DKNKITFEKENKNN
-176 LKTLEKNKPADPS
+176 LKPLEKNKPADLS

-265 IQSTQWNKYST
+265 IQSSQWNKYST

-287 VSSPTSDVPP
+287 VISTTPEVPL
-297 TPATVVQNPQ
+297 TPATIIQNQ
-307 ALPAPPAPRIKLT
+307 PASSAPRIKLT
-320 GDTLPNNKNSKEI
+320 GDTLTNNKNSKEI
-333 IQKEINQNNDDR
+333 IQKEINQINDDK
-345 TALEKNIKVAE
+345 TALEKNIKDAE
-356 QKIALL
+356 QKIILL
-362 EKELADAKKILTVSN
+362 EKELADAKKILTISN

-389 VNQIKE
+389 VNQTKDS
-395 LTPKAPIVE
+395 TTKAPIVE

-414 QGNEVDVNKND
+414 QASEADANKND
-425 TIPPADI
+425 IAVPADT

-441 PIEEKANT
+441 PSEEKANA

-467 IFLGVLFAI
+467 IFLGVLLAI
-476 LVMLFFIKNK
+476 LIMLFVIKIK

-495 DSMDNKEEKFYT
+495 DSMSIDKDKLYSEI
-507 KAAGNLL
+507 AG
-514 SPIKEVPPTK
+514 SE
-524 EVAPNKEVPP
+524 APP
-534 IKEVPTIKEEKSIG
+534 IKEQSTIE
-548 DIDLSDIEINL
+548 DIDLSGTTTNL
-559 SDKNKKP
+559 SDKDQKP
-566 NHFD
+566 THFD

>member
-1 MSQKFKKLF
+1 MSQKIKNLF
-10 LLYVFLAPLIANALQ
+10 LFCLLLLPLVGNALQ

-54 KLKTSLASKE
+54 KLKTSLATKE
-64 NYESQGIERLAIHNN
+64 SYESQGIERLAIHNN

-87 EKGLTVLKLKSSQPV
+87 EKGQTILKLKSTQPV

-140 IVAVDKTDP
+140 IVAIDKAEP
-149 LPINE
+149 LPMND
-154 KKEVKEST
+154 KKEVKESV
-162 DKNKITFEKEIKNN
+162 DKNKITFEKENKNN
-176 LKTLEKNKPADPS
+176 LKPLEKNKPADLS

-265 IQSTQWNKYST
+265 IQSSQWNKYST
-276 KTAEAVANNPK
+276 KTAEAVANSPK
-287 VSSPTSDVPP
+287 VISTTPEVPL
-297 TPATVVQNPQ
+297 TPATIIQNQ
-307 ALPAPPAPRIKLT
+307 PASSAPRIKLT
-320 GDTLPNNKNSKEI
+320 GDTLTNNKNSKEI
-333 IQKEINQNNDDR
+333 IQKEINQINDDK
-345 TALEKNIKVAE
+345 TALEKNIKDAE
-356 QKIALL
+356 QKIILL
-362 EKELADAKKILTVSN
+362 EKELADAKKILTISN

-389 VNQIKE
+389 VNQTKDS
-395 LTPKAPIVE
+395 TTKAPIVE

-414 QGNEVDVNKND
+414 QASEADANKND
-425 TIPPADI
+425 IAVPADT

-441 PIEEKANT
+441 PSEEKANA

-467 IFLGVLFAI
+467 IFLGVLLAI
-476 LVMLFFIKNK
+476 LIMLFVIKIK

-495 DSMDNKEEKFYT
+495 DSMSIDKDKLY
-507 KAAGNLL
+507 
-514 SPIKEVPPTK
+514 S
-524 EVAPNKEVPP
+524 EVAGSEAPP
-534 IKEVPTIKEEKSIG
+534 IKEQSTIE
-548 DIDLSDIEINL
+548 DIDLSGTTSNL
-559 SDKNKKP
+559 SDKDQKP
-566 NHFD
+566 THFD

>member
-1 MSQKFKKLF
+1 MSQKIKKLF
-10 LLYVFLAPLIANALQ
+10 LLFALLSPLVGNALQ
-25 LGKIVVTSSQGQPLN
+25 LGKIVVTSSQGQSLN
-40 AEIEMMLTPGEDLS
+40 AEIEMMLAPGEDLS
-54 KLKTSLASKE
+54 KLQTSLASKE

-87 EKGLTVLKLKSSQPV
+87 EKGLTVLKLKSTQPV

-140 IVAVDKTDP
+140 IVTVDKTDP
-149 LPINE
+149 LPINDRKEE
-154 KKEVKEST
+154 KGSL
-162 DKNKITFEKEIKNN
+162 DKNKITFEKEVKNN
-176 LKTLEKNKPADPS
+176 LKTLEKNKPADLS

-203 IARENKIPGI
+203 IARENKMPGI

-244 ALPTKDDFMNLTHAK
+244 ALPTKDDFMDLTHAQ

-276 KTAEAVANNPK
+276 KTAETVANSPK
-287 VSSPTSDVPP
+287 VSSPTSDVPL
-297 TPATVVQNPQ
+297 TPATVVQNP
-307 ALPAPPAPRIKLT
+307 PVSPAPRIKLT
-320 GDTLPNNKNSKEI
+320 GDTLPNNKNSREI
-333 IQKEINQNNDDR
+333 IQKEINQNNDDK

-377 QALFDLQEKSKQ
+377 QALFDLQEKAKQ
-389 VNQIKE
+389 VNQTKD
-395 LTPKAPIVE
+395 LTSKVPVVE

-409 TSLIS
+409 TSLIG

-425 TIPPADI
+425 TTSPADT

-441 PIEEKANT
+441 PIEEKANA

-461 SSSGLF
+461 SSIGLF

-476 LVMLFFIKNK
+476 LIMLFVIKTK

-495 DSMDNKEEKFYT
+495 ESISTDKEKLYSEVHSSE
-507 KAAGNLL
+507 A
-514 SPIKEVPPTK
+514 SPAIE
-524 EVAPNKEVPP
+524 EG
-534 IKEVPTIKEEKSIG
+534 TIK
-548 DIDLSDIEINL
+548 DINLSDTTINL
-559 SDKNKKP
+559 SDKDQKP
-566 NHFD
+566 THFD

>member
-1 MSQKFKKLF
+1 MSQKIKNLF
-10 LLYVFLAPLIANALQ
+10 LFCLLLLPLVGNALQ

-54 KLKTSLASKE
+54 KLKTSLATKE
-64 NYESQGIERLAIHNN
+64 SYESQGIERLAIHNN

-87 EKGLTVLKLKSSQPV
+87 EKGQTILKLKSTQPV

-140 IVAVDKTDP
+140 IVAIDKAEP
-149 LPINE
+149 LPMND
-154 KKEVKEST
+154 KKEVKESV
-162 DKNKITFEKEIKNN
+162 DKNKITFEKENKNN
-176 LKTLEKNKPADPS
+176 LKPLEKNKPADLS

-265 IQSTQWNKYST
+265 IQSSQWSKYST
-276 KTAEAVANNPK
+276 KTAEAVANSPK
-287 VSSPTSDVPP
+287 VISTTPEVPL
-297 TPATVVQNPQ
+297 TPATIIQNQ
-307 ALPAPPAPRIKLT
+307 PASSAPRIKLT
-320 GDTLPNNKNSKEI
+320 GDTLTNNKNSKEI
-333 IQKEINQNNDDR
+333 IQKEINQINDDK
-345 TALEKNIKVAE
+345 TALEKNIKDAE
-356 QKIALL
+356 QKIILL
-362 EKELADAKKILTVSN
+362 EKELADAKKILTISN

-389 VNQIKE
+389 VNQTKDS
-395 LTPKAPIVE
+395 TTKAPIVE

-414 QGNEVDVNKND
+414 QASEADANKND
-425 TIPPADI
+425 IAVPADT

-441 PIEEKANT
+441 PSEEKANA

-467 IFLGVLFAI
+467 IFLGVLLAI
-476 LVMLFFIKNK
+476 LIMLFVIKIK

-495 DSMDNKEEKFYT
+495 DSMSIDKDKLYSEI
-507 KAAGNLL
+507 AG
-514 SPIKEVPPTK
+514 SE
-524 EVAPNKEVPP
+524 APP
-534 IKEVPTIKEEKSIG
+534 IKEQSTIE
-548 DIDLSDIEINL
+548 DIDLSGTTINL
-559 SDKNKKP
+559 SDKDQKP
-566 NHFD
+566 THFD

>member
-1 MSQKFKKLF
+1 MSQKIKNLF
-10 LLYVFLAPLIANALQ
+10 LFCLLLLPLVGNALQ

-54 KLKTSLASKE
+54 KLKTSLATKE
-64 NYESQGIERLAIHNN
+64 SYESQGIERLAIHNN

-87 EKGLTVLKLKSSQPV
+87 EKGQTILKLKSTQPV

-140 IVAVDKTDP
+140 IVAIDKAEP
-149 LPINE
+149 LPMND
-154 KKEVKEST
+154 KKEVKESV
-162 DKNKITFEKEIKNN
+162 DKNKITFEKENKNN
-176 LKTLEKNKPADPS
+176 LKPLEKNKPADLS

-265 IQSTQWNKYST
+265 IQSSQWNKYST
-276 KTAEAVANNPK
+276 KTAEAVANSPK
-287 VSSPTSDVPP
+287 VISTTPEVPL
-297 TPATVVQNPQ
+297 TPATIIQNQ
-307 ALPAPPAPRIKLT
+307 PASSAPRIKLT
-320 GDTLPNNKNSKEI
+320 GDTLTNNKNSKEI
-333 IQKEINQNNDDR
+333 IQKEINQINDDK
-345 TALEKNIKVAE
+345 TALEKNIKDAE
-356 QKIALL
+356 QKIILL
-362 EKELADAKKILTVSN
+362 EKELADAKKILTISN

-389 VNQIKE
+389 VNQTKDS
-395 LTPKAPIVE
+395 TTKAPIVE

-414 QGNEVDVNKND
+414 QASEADANKNV
-425 TIPPADI
+425 IAVPADT

-441 PIEEKANT
+441 PSEEKANA

-467 IFLGVLFAI
+467 IFLGVLLAI
-476 LVMLFFIKNK
+476 LIMLFVIKIK

-495 DSMDNKEEKFYT
+495 DSMSVDKDKFYSEI
-507 KAAGNLL
+507 AG
-514 SPIKEVPPTK
+514 SE
-524 EVAPNKEVPP
+524 APP
-534 IKEVPTIKEEKSIG
+534 IKEQSTIE
-548 DIDLSDIEINL
+548 DNDLSGTTSNL
-559 SDKNKKP
+559 SDKDQKP
-566 NHFD
+566 THFD